1 MISFRELVRR
11 RYVRRGVIVFAV
23 ATAALG
29 SGVAYAAWTSSGT
42 GSATTKAGTAQAPV
56 VSGGAVTTGLLY
68 PTGTATGTAAVV
80 VQNPNPYPVLVSSVA
95 PNGPVPAVGG
105 CAQGTVTFTAQAP
118 GTPIAAGGTATITL
132 PNSVTMLASAANACQ
147 GAEFAIP
154 VTVTI
159 VSGS

>member
-23 ATAALG
+23 MTAALG

-68 PTGTATGTAAVV
+68 PGGTGDAVV
-80 VQNPNPYPVLVSSVA
+80 TVSNPNPYPVIVTTVA
-95 PNGPVPAVGG
+95 PNGPAT
-105 CAQGTVTFTAQAP
+105 CSVTFTQRAP
-118 GTPIAAGGTATITL
+118 GTALAANSGPVAITL
-132 PNSVTMLASAANACQ
+132 TGAVSMGASAAHTCQ
-147 GAEFAIP
+147 GASIDIP
-154 VTVTI
+154 VVVTI
-159 VSGS
+159 ASA

>member
-23 ATAALG
+23 MTAALG

-68 PTGTATGTAAVV
+68 PTGTAIGTAVLEV
-80 VQNPNPYPVLVSSVA
+80 GNPNPYPVRVISVA
-95 PNGPVPAVGG
+95 PNGPVPASGTCPASTVSFA
-105 CAQGTVTFTAQAP
+105 AQSPNTA
-118 GTPIAAGGTATITL
+118 IAAGGTATVTL
-132 PNSVTMLASAANACQ
+132 PNSVAMIANADTTCQ
-147 GAEFAIP
+147 GKEFAIP

-159 VSGS
+159 ASA

>member
-1 MISFRELVRR
+1 MISFRELVRT

-23 ATAALG
+23 MTAALG
-29 SGVAYAAWTSSGT
+29 SGVAYAAWTSSGN

-68 PTGTATGTAAVV
+68 PTGTASGTASVV
-80 VQNPNPYPVLVSSVA
+80 VQNPNSYPVVVVNVA

-105 CAQGTVTFTAQAP
+105 CGQGTVTFTAQAP
-118 GTPIAAGGTATITL
+118 GTAIAAGGTATITL
-132 PNSVTMLASAANACQ
+132 PNSVAMLKTAADACQ
-147 GAEFAIP
+147 GVEFGIP

-159 VSGS
+159 ASA

>member
-23 ATAALG
+23 MTAALG
-29 SGVAYAAWTSSGT
+29 SGVAYAAWTSSGN

-68 PTGTATGTAAVV
+68 PTGTAIGTAVV
-80 VQNPNPYPVLVSSVA
+80 TVQNPNPYPVRVVSVA
-95 PNGPVPAVGG
+95 ANGQVPASGA
-105 CAQGTVTFTAQAP
+105 CPAGTVSFTAQAP
-118 GTPIAAGGTATITL
+118 NTAIAAGGTVTITM
-132 PNSVTMLASAANACQ
+132 PSSVAMIANADTACQ
-147 GAEFAIP
+147 DKDFIVP

-159 VSGS
+159 ASA